1 MEANGNLLRIEN
13 LKVEVEGKEILK
25 GIDLSI
31 NKGEIHALM
40 GPNGTGKSTLAFTI
54 MGHPKYEIKEGR
66 IFYLNEDLTKF
77 NTSQRAKKGIFIA
90 FQYPEEIPGVS
101 LESFLRNTYNSKNG
115 KEISFLEFRKILKEK
130 MKFLEIDDIFLK
142 RYVNEGFSGGEKKRN
157 EILQMAILEP
167 KLAILD
173 ETDSGLDID
182 SLKIVSMGINKLMN
196 PELSILIITHYQ
208 RILNFIKPDF
218 VHILIDGKIVKS
230 GREELSKI
238 LEEKGYDWVRKELNN
253 HKI

>member
-1 MEANGNLLRIEN
+1 MNGNLLRIEN
-13 LKVEVEGKEILK
+13 LKIEVEGKEILK
-25 GIDLSI
+25 GINLSI

-40 GPNGTGKSTLAFTI
+40 GPNGTGKSTLAFTL
-54 MGHPKYEIKEGR
+54 MGHPRYEIKEGS
-66 IFYLNEDLTKF
+66 IFYLNEDLTKL
-77 NTSQRAKKGIFIA
+77 NTSQRAKKGIFMA

-130 MKFLEIDDIFLK
+130 MKFLEMDDVFLK

-157 EILQMAILEP
+157 EILQMAVFEP
-167 KLAILD
+167 TLAILD

-196 PELSILIITHYQ
+196 PELGILIITHYQ

-218 VHILIDGKIVKS
+218 VHILMDGKIVKS
-230 GREELSKI
+230 GREELSKM
-238 LEEKGYDWVRKELNN
+238 LEEKGYDWVRKELNSQRL
-253 HKI
+253 